1 MRLEAHATKIRMLMF
16 LLVLTVSSTVVSGA
30 DMFSGTWKVNVA
42 KSKFD
47 PGPGLKGQIVT
58 FQVVGTDWKV
68 VVDSTSAD
76 GKTTHSEW
84 IGKFDGKDYPMK
96 GDPNIDTRSFKKVD
110 DYTLDIIAKKGT
122 KVLTTTRTVY
132 NKDGKT
138 RVSTQTGV
146 DAQGRQIHNTIVS
159 EKQ

>member
-1 MRLEAHATKIRMLMF
+1 MCRQWMKIRMLMF
-16 LLVLTVSSTVVSGA
+16 VLVLTVSSTVVFGA

-47 PGPGLKGQIVT
+47 PGPGLKEQIVT

-110 DYTLDIIAKKGT
+110 DYTLDIIAKKGS